1 MRGATLRQLRAF
13 SLVARHQS
21 FVQAAAELHLTPS
34 AVSLQIKELEQVAG
48 LPLLCRNGKTV
59 SLTRTGELVLAD
71 VHRALL
77 ALQHADDTLT
87 RLRGKGNAVVSIGL
101 VSNAKYFLPRLL
113 AQFHEQRPDVDLRL
127 SVGNREQLLQR
138 MRCGEVDLAV
148 MGAPP
153 LELAARAEAFA
164 VQPLGIVAAPGHA
177 LSGARAIPA
186 SALDDQAFVVR
197 ESGSGTRAAMDRFF
211 RDARIEPPRVMEMS
225 SNEAIKQ
232 AVMAHMG
239 LAFLSLHAAGLE
251 LQGRLLVALDV
262 IGLPLERRWFV
273 TNMEAA
279 HLNDAAEDLRRFI
292 LDQGGDAIARQ
303 FEASGCAGPPIDFR
317 PVFAQSA

>member
-13 SLVARHQS
+13 ALVARHRS

-34 AVSLQIKELEQVAG
+34 AVSLQIKELEQAAG
-48 LPLLCRNGKTV
+48 LPLLNRHAKTV

-77 ALQHADDTLT
+77 ALQHADDTLM
-87 RLRGKGNAVVSIGL
+87 RLRGQGNAIVSIGM
-101 VSNAKYFLPRLL
+101 VGSAKYFLPRLL
-113 AQFHEQRPDVDLRL
+113 AQFHEQRPDVDLRV

-138 MRCGEVDLAV
+138 MRNGEVDLAV

-153 LELAARAEAFA
+153 PELAARAEAFA
-164 VQPLGIVAAPGHA
+164 TQPLGIVAAPGHV
-177 LSGARAIPA
+177 LSAARAIA
-186 SALDDQAFVVR
+186 AAALADQAFVVR
-197 ESGSGTRAAMDRFF
+197 EAGSGTRAAMTRFF
-211 RDARIEPPRVMEMS
+211 RDARIEPPHAMEMS

-239 LAFLSLHAAGLE
+239 LAFLSLHAVGME
-251 LQGRLLVALDV
+251 LQSRQLVAIDV

-273 TNMEAA
+273 TDMESAQ
-279 HLNDAAEDLRRFI
+279 LGDAAQDLRRFI
-292 LDQGGDAIARQ
+292 LDQGGECIAHQ
-303 FEASGCAGPPIDFR
+303 FEAPAPASQTQDTGQR
-317 PVFAQSA
+317 VAQSA